1 MTYKRKWF
9 LGLEEFR
16 LLIDRSVAV
25 NAAMKSG
32 LKERLIV
39 HECRK
44 KSVITLRAL
53 MKRDCESLN
62 LHAWTVGASE

>member
-1 MTYKRKWF
+1 M
-9 LGLEEFR
+9 
-16 LLIDRSVAV
+16 INRSVAV
-25 NAAMKSG
+25 RAAMKSG

-39 HECRK
+39 HERRK
-44 KSVITLRAL
+44 KGVITLRAL